1 MTRAGE
7 PGFELRG
14 SRRTLRNG
22 VVPPDTGE
30 PDPRRWRVLSVCL
43 VAGFMSLLDVS
54 IVNVALP
61 SMQDGLGASA
71 AQVSWVVSGYALTFG
86 LVLVAAG
93 RLGDDRGRRRM
104 FLLGLGLFVLTSAAA
119 GLAPNP
125 EVLVG
130 VRLPQGVAAGMLSP
144 QVVGFI
150 QDLFRGPE
158 RGTAFGLFGAVVG
171 ISTAVGPLLGGLLLA
186 GAGDA
191 DGWRWVFYV
200 NIPIGVGALVAA
212 VRLLPADHVGRG
224 RRRPLDLP
232 GTVLL
237 GVAVVTLMLPLVLSE
252 RDPAS
257 APWWLLGVPLLV
269 LPAFVL
275 WERRAKRVHGHP
287 LIDFALLRTRSYAV
301 GATLGMTYFA
311 GFTSIFFVLTLYLQN
326 GLGYTPLLTGLTMT
340 SFALGSA
347 VTSAL
352 GGRLVSRFGQPMV
365 VVGLAVVL
373 VGLAGTDV
381 VLAATAGSPWTGWAV
396 AGPLL
401 VAGAGGGL
409 VIAPNQ
415 TIALSEI
422 PPSSG
427 GTAGGVL
434 QTGQRLGTAI
444 GLSAVGAVFFGA
456 LTATGDWATAISRGL
471 MITVGLVALALVLG
485 IADLIAARRRT
496 RRAPVPEPTHVT
508 GPTGGH

>member
-1 MTRAGE
+1 MSDDPTAGRTA
-7 PGFELRG
+7 PGDE
-14 SRRTLRNG
+14 RTA
-22 VVPPDTGE
+22 DGE
-30 PDPRRWRVLSVCL
+30 HTPDPRRWRALSVCL

-61 SMQDGLGASA
+61 AMQAGLRASA
-71 AQVSWVVSGYALTFG
+71 AQLSWIVSGYALTFG
-86 LVLVAAG
+86 LVLVASG

-104 FLLGLGLFVLTSAAA
+104 FVTGLALFTLTSAVA
-119 GLAPNP
+119 GFAPGP
-125 EVLVG
+125 EVLVA
-130 VRLPQGVAAGMLSP
+130 VRLVQGVAAGLLSP

-158 RGTAFGLFGAVVG
+158 RGTAFGMFGAVVG

-186 GAGDA
+186 WAGDA
-191 DGWRWVFYV
+191 DGWRWVFFV
-200 NIPIGVGALVAA
+200 NIPIGVAALVAA
-212 VRLLPADHVGRG
+212 ARLLPADTVSTGG
-224 RRRPLDLP
+224 RRPLDLA
-232 GTVLL
+232 GALLL
-237 GVAVVTLMLPLVLSE
+237 GVAVVALMLPLVLSE

-257 APWWLLGVPLLV
+257 APWWLLAVFVGALL
-269 LPAFVL
+269 AFVV

-326 GLGYTPLLTGLTMT
+326 GLGYSPLQTGLTMT

-352 GGRLVSRFGQPMV
+352 GGRMVSRLGQPMV
-365 VVGLAVVL
+365 VTGLATVL
-373 VGLAGTDV
+373 VGLVVTDV
-381 VLAATAGSPWTGWAV
+381 VLAATAGSPWTGLAI

-415 TIALSEI
+415 TLALSEI
-422 PPSSG
+422 PHTSG

-434 QTGQRLGTAI
+434 QTGQRIGTAV
-444 GLSAVGAVFFGA
+444 GLSAVGAVFFGRLA
-456 LTATGDWATAISRGL
+456 ASRGDWADAISHGL
-471 MITVGLVALALVLG
+471 MITVGLVALALLLG
-485 IADLIAARRRT
+485 VGDLVAARRRA
-496 RRAPVPEPTHVT
+496 RASAVAGPARAT
-508 GPTGGH
+508 GPAGGR

>member
-1 MTRAGE
+1 MST
-7 PGFELRG
+7 
-14 SRRTLRNG
+14 
-22 VVPPDTGE
+22 E
-30 PDPRRWRVLSVCL
+30 PDPRRWRALSVCL
-43 VAGFMSLLDVS
+43 IAGFMSLLDVS

-61 SMQDGLGASA
+61 SMQSGLDASA

-119 GLAPNP
+119 GLAPTA
-125 EVLVG
+125 EVLVV
-130 VRLPQGVAAGMLSP
+130 VRLLQGVAAGLLSP

-150 QDLFRGPE
+150 QDLFQGPE

-171 ISTAVGPLLGGLLLA
+171 ISTAIGPLLGGLLLA
-186 GAGDA
+186 WAGDA
-191 DGWRWVFYV
+191 GGWRWVFFV
-200 NIPIGVGALVAA
+200 NIPIGVPALVCAA
-212 VRLLPADHVGRG
+212 RLLPPDGVRTAG
-224 RRRPLDLP
+224 RRPLDLV
-232 GTVLL
+232 GTLLL
-237 GVAVVTLMLPLVLSE
+237 GTGVVGLMLPLVLAE
-252 RDPAS
+252 RDPAA
-257 APWWLLGVPLLV
+257 APWWLLAVSVAALAG
-269 LPAFVL
+269 FVA
-275 WERRAKRVHGHP
+275 WERRAKRTHGHP
-287 LIDFALLRTRSYAV
+287 LIDFTLLRTRSYAV

-326 GLGYTPLLTGLTMT
+326 GLGYTPLQTGLVLTP
-340 SFALGSA
+340 FAIGSA

-365 VVGLAVVL
+365 VTGLAVVL
-373 VGLAGTDV
+373 AGLVATDA
-381 VLAATAGSPWTGWAV
+381 VLGVTAGSPMTGLAI

-401 VAGAGGGL
+401 LAGAGGGL

-434 QTGQRLGTAI
+434 QTGQRIGTAI
-444 GLSAVGAVFFGA
+444 GLSAVGAVFFGR
-456 LTATGDWATAISRGL
+456 LTATGDWASAITHGL
-471 MITVGLVALALVLG
+471 VITVGLVGLALVLG
-485 IADLIAARRRT
+485 IVDLVAARRRP
-496 RRAPVPEPTHVT
+496 RMPAGEGPPVGTT
-508 GPTGGH
+508 GPTGGD